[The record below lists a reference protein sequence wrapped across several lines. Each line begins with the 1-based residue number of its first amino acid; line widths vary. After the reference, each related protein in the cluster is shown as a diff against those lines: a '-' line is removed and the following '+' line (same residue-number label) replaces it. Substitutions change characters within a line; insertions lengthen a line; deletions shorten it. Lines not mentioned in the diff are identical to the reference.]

1 MSAVPRSKSGVVEIS
16 DMMVQYESAAAVG
29 NYCYIDD
36 MLLVLGTDQE
46 IFVNIKQHRAVLVFS
61 FISSK

>member
-1 MSAVPRSKSGVVEIS
+1 MT
-16 DMMVQYESAAAVG
+16 VQYESAAAVG
-29 NYCYIDD
+29 NYCYVDD
-36 MLLVLGTDQE
+36 LLLVLGTDQE

>member
-16 DMMVQYESAAAVG
+16 DMTVQYQSAAAVG
-29 NYCYIDD
+29 NYCYIHN

-46 IFVNIKQHRAVLVFS
+46 IFVNIKQHKAVLVFS

>member
-1 MSAVPRSKSGVVEIS
+1 MT
-16 DMMVQYESAAAVG
+16 VQYESAAAVG

-46 IFVNIKQHRAVLVFS
+46 IFVNINQHRAVLVFS

>member
-1 MSAVPRSKSGVVEIS
+1 MT
-16 DMMVQYESAAAVG
+16 VQYESAAAVG
-29 NYCYIDD
+29 NYCYID